1 MVKIAVDYKYP
12 EELDFFEKGFGLS
25 EENDPDEGLFSYIY
39 IYGDGSQL
47 IVTHSP
53 FSNVSFSAKLISKGI
68 VVFNIYQEHVTEISF
83 QAWSD
88 EKVIRVY
95 CNTNEIGTEFRV
107 YYSPNP
113 RIYVANT

>member
-1 MVKIAVDYKYP
+1 MAEIAVDYKYP

-39 IYGDGSQL
+39 IYDDGSQL

-53 FSNVSFSAKLISKGI
+53 FGSVSFSAKLISKGI
-68 VVFNIYQEHVTEISF
+68 VVFNIYHEYVTEISF
-83 QAWSD
+83 QAWSE
-88 EKVIRVY
+88 EKVIRIY
-95 CNTNEIGTEFRV
+95 CNAKEIDTEFRV